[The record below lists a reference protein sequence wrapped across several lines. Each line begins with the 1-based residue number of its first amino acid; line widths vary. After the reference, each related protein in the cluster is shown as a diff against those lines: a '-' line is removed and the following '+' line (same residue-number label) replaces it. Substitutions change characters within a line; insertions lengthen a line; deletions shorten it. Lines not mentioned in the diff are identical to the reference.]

1 MTEIYKE
8 YPIDSRYKVSNLG
21 NIIGAKGSVL
31 KPCKGKN
38 GYLKVNVGKNSRTIH
53 QLVAETFLG
62 HKRDG
67 TTTIVVDHINEI
79 KTDNKLTNL
88 RLVSNRENLSNRKRA
103 SKYVGVTKFRNKWM
117 STVTIDSKLKYLGL
131 YLTQEEA
138 RDAREQHLY

>member
-21 NIIGAKGSVL
+21 NIIGIRGSVL
-31 KPCKGKN
+31 KPSKKKS
-38 GYLKVNVGKNSRTIH
+38 GYLAAGVSGKTRTIH

-62 HKRDG
+62 YKRDG

-79 KTDNKLTNL
+79 KTDNRLTNL
-88 RLVSNRENLSNRKRA
+88 RLVSNRENLSNRKRV

-117 STVTIDSKLKYLGL
+117 STVTIDSKLKYIGL

>member
-21 NIIGAKGSVL
+21 NIIGVKGSVL
-31 KPCKGKN
+31 KPYKEKS
-38 GYLKVNVGKNSRTIH
+38 GYLKVNVGKNNRTIH

-62 HKRDG
+62 YKRDG

-79 KTDNKLTNL
+79 KTDNRLTNL
-88 RLVSNRENLSNRKRA
+88 RLVSNRENLSNRKRV

>member
-8 YPIDSRYKVSNLG
+8 YPMNTKYKVSNLG

-31 KPCKGKN
+31 KPYKKKS
-38 GYLKVNVGKNSRTIH
+38 GYLKVTVGKNNRNIH
-53 QLVAETFLG
+53 QLVVETFLG

-79 KTDNKLTNL
+79 KTDNRLSNL
-88 RLVSNRENLSNRKRA
+88 RLVSNRENLSNRKRV

>member
-31 KPCKGKN
+31 KPYKEKS
-38 GYLKVNVGKNSRTIH
+38 GYLKVNVGKNNRTIH

-62 HKRDG
+62 YKRDG
-67 TTTIVVDHINEI
+67 TTTIVVDHINKI
-79 KTDNKLTNL
+79 KTDNRLTNL
-88 RLVSNRENLSNRKRA
+88 RLVSNRENLSNRKRV

>member
-31 KPCKGKN
+31 KPYKEKS
-38 GYLKVNVGKNSRTIH
+38 GYLKVNVGKNNRTIH

-62 HKRDG
+62 YKRDG

-79 KTDNKLTNL
+79 KTDNRLTNL
-88 RLVSNRENLSNRKRA
+88 RLVSNRGNLSNRKRV